1 MAREDAR
8 ILVNRQGGTL
18 LDELLKLMARAR
30 EARLASAFLSRDVLD
45 EIVEA
50 AEKSNCKLHFL
61 TGTFGNQTR
70 RAAYERLLQ
79 LGGNRVETRIWNC
92 GQHRDFHAK
101 LYMWRLD
108 GEGVA
113 WVGSANLTEG
123 LWRDGE
129 LVLEVRGRWGAGLL
143 GKLQAAFDGEWKR
156 ARPLDGSFVRTY
168 REAKRVYPEV
178 KGRRGPKRRASGKR
192 RAGAAGQRV
201 SSGVEKA
208 FLFTWNPRGH
218 PKIPDSKWRRLVKE
232 RDVSLKWSC
241 GGRRD
246 DRKIPEGSLA
256 FLVKLGQGV
265 PDRGIVAIART
276 RGEPYPDKDWRN
288 SRRKVLYVDLE
299 PEKGW
304 ENPIVALEEL
314 RKRWPDVNWTPQAS
328 GTEIPYGVA
337 QRLWKLCVSR
347 SGLR

>member
-1 MAREDAR
+1 MAREDVR
-8 ILVNRQGGTL
+8 ILVNRPGRTL
-18 LDELLKLMARAR
+18 RDELLELTARAR
-30 EARLASAFLSRDVLD
+30 EAWLATAFLSRRVLD

-50 AEKSNCKLHFL
+50 AEKSSCRLRFL
-61 TGTFGNQTR
+61 TGTFGRQTR
-70 RAAYERLLQ
+70 RETYERLLQ
-79 LGGNRVETRIWNC
+79 LRGNRAEARIWDC

-101 LYMWRLD
+101 LYVWRLD
-108 GEGVA
+108 GKGVA
-113 WVGSANLTEG
+113 WVGSANLTDG

-129 LVLEVRGRWGAGLL
+129 LVLEVRGGWGAGLL
-143 GKLQAAFDGEWKR
+143 SKLHAAFEEEWKR
-156 ARPLDGSFVRTY
+156 ARPLDRSFLRTY
-168 REAKRVYPEV
+168 RQAKRVYPEV
-178 KGRRGPKRRASGKR
+178 KGRRAPERRASGEW
-192 RAGAAGQRV
+192 RATAAGQRV

-208 FLFTWNPRGH
+208 FLFTWNPRDH
-218 PKIPDSKWRRLVKE
+218 PCIPDRKWRRLVRRGVGE
-232 RDVSLKWSC
+232 LQWSC

-246 DRKIPEGSLA
+246 KSKIPAGSLA
-256 FLVKLGQGV
+256 LLVRLGKGV
-265 PDRGIVAIART
+265 RDRGIVAIART

-314 RKRWPDVNWTPQAS
+314 RKRWPGVNWTPQAS
-328 GTEIPYGVA
+328 ATEIPYGVA